1 MKLNMAGARAA
12 LDGSQLGKV
21 LGFMRVL
28 LSVDHAVQAC
38 SKHMQSQHGVTATQR
53 LLVRTVGR
61 YPGISAGD
69 VAAIMEVHP
78 STITPVLLRLE
89 RDKTITRQ
97 VDPTDRRRALLK
109 LTPRGKKIDG
119 LQTGTVESALKR
131 ALSRV
136 SEADRATTE
145 RVLSV
150 ITDELDRVRLVKP
163 SARAS
168 KTKTSK

>member
-1 MKLNMAGARAA
+1 MKLNTAGARAA
-12 LDGSQLGKV
+12 LDSSNLGKV
-21 LGFMRVL
+21 LGFMRAL

-38 SKHMQSQHGVTATQR
+38 SKHMQSHHGITATQR

-97 VDPTDRRRALLK
+97 VDPADRRRALLK
-109 LTPRGKKIDG
+109 LTPRGKKLDS

-145 RVLSV
+145 RVIRVV
-150 ITDELDRVRLVKP
+150 IEELERVRLVK
-163 SARAS
+163 SASRAS
-168 KTKTSK
+168 KSK

>member
-1 MKLNMAGARAA
+1 MKLNTAGARAA
-12 LDGSQLGKV
+12 LDGSYLGKA

-38 SKHMQSQHGVTATQR
+38 SKHMQSRHGITATQR

-69 VAAIMEVHP
+69 VASIMEVHP

-89 RDKTITRQ
+89 RDKAITRH
-97 VDPTDRRRALLK
+97 VDSADRRRALLK
-109 LTPRGKKIDG
+109 LTPRGKKIDA
-119 LQTGTVESALKR
+119 LQTGTVESAVKR

-136 SEADRATTE
+136 SEADRVTTE
-145 RVLSV
+145 RVLRVV
-150 ITDELDRVRLVKP
+150 IDELDRARFVKP
-163 SARAS
+163 AS
-168 KTKTSK
+168 RTSKSR